1 MEIIFAA
8 LLAGKALLP
17 VIDRETLDMQARAEA
32 LRPRTSLSR
41 PSAAASRPA
50 AKAQRPATAMNATRA
65 SARVGNVNVGPLD
78 LGTMTTI
85 CREAGGHTN
94 PVAYVTRLSAAY
106 ELNATETRSLR
117 SNCAEYLRAR
127 AETLR
132 NLRAQ
137 N

>member
-17 VIDRETLDMQARAEA
+17 AIDRESLDLQARAEA
-32 LRPRTSLSR
+32 LRPRTNMSR
-41 PSAAASRPA
+41 PGAATSRPA
-50 AKAQRPATAMNATRA
+50 AKAQRPAATATTTRT
-65 SARVGNVNVGPLD
+65 SSRPGSVGPLD

>member
-1 MEIIFAA
+1 MEIILAA

-17 VIDRETLDMQARAEA
+17 VIDRESLELQARAEA
-32 LRPRTSLSR
+32 LRPRADAARQRTN
-41 PSAAASRPA
+41 SASSHART
-50 AKAQRPATAMNATRA
+50 QRA
-65 SARVGNVNVGPLD
+65 SAPTAIRASSRLGNINVGPLD

-106 ELNATETRSLR
+106 ELNPSETRSLR
-117 SNCAEYLRAR
+117 TNCAEYLRAR

-132 NLRAQ
+132 NLRA

>member
-17 VIDRETLDMQARAEA
+17 VIDRESLDLQAHAEA
-32 LRPRTSLSR
+32 LRPRTEVSR
-41 PSAAASRPA
+41 PRGATSQPHAE
-50 AKAQRPATAMNATRA
+50 AQRPATTASTTRV
-65 SARVGNVNVGPLD
+65 SSRSRNISLGPLD
-78 LGTMTTI
+78 LTTMTTI

-106 ELNATETRSLR
+106 ELNANQARSLR
-117 SNCAEYLRAR
+117 TNCAEYLRAR

>member
-17 VIDRETLDMQARAEA
+17 VIDRESLDLQARAEA
-32 LRPRTSLSR
+32 LRPRTSMSR
-41 PSAAASRPA
+41 PTAVRSRPA
-50 AKAQRPATAMNATRA
+50 AKAQHPATTVTSTRTP
-65 SARVGNVNVGPLD
+65 SRSGSVGPLD

-106 ELNATETRSLR
+106 ELNPTETRSLR

>member
-17 VIDRETLDMQARAEA
+17 AIDRESLD
-32 LRPRTSLSR
+32 TSVR
-41 PSAAASRPA
+41 GR
-50 AKAQRPATAMNATRA
+50 NA
-65 SARVGNVNVGPLD
+65 SARASSRSAGANLGPLD
-78 LGTMTTI
+78 LTTMTTI

-106 ELNATETRSLR
+106 ELDASEARSLR
-117 SNCAEYLRAR
+117 TNCAEYLRAR